1 VGKRCRVPDDELVTR
16 VLVIGNGATGKTTF
30 SERLAARIG
39 LEVHHLD
46 GMAWRAGWQRVPED
60 EFEAALAKVLA
71 GPRWIVDGV
80 AYPQHIPERIER
92 ADTVIFIDY
101 SLPRIYW
108 WALKKEARYAF
119 RQRPEMPA
127 DTPEWKIT
135 WRLLKIIW
143 KIHFG
148 MRAEWIALV
157 TQAAKSGK
165 TVHHFRRPRETQRF
179 LEGLA

>member
-1 VGKRCRVPDDELVTR
+1 MTR

-39 LEVHHLD
+39 IEVYHLD

-60 EFEAALAKVLA
+60 AFEAALGEVMA
-71 GPRWIVDGV
+71 GQRWIVDGV

-119 RQRPEMPA
+119 RQRPEMPPG
-127 DTPEWKIT
+127 TPEWKIT
-135 WRLLKIIW
+135 WRLVKIIW

-157 TQAAKSGK
+157 TQAAENGK
-165 TVHHFRRPRETQRF
+165 TVHHFRRPRETQMF